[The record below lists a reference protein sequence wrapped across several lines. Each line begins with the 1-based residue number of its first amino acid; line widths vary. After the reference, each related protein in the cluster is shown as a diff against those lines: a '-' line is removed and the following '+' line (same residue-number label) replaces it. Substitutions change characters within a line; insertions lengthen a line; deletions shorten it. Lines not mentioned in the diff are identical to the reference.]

1 MVHCWGRLLG
11 HRVWRGQPAG
21 GHGQAGAV
29 HRLDTAICEGGI
41 NCNCS
46 LGSTSNIYEYIYLL
60 FIQVEIN
67 NECKVM

>member
-11 HRVWRGQPAG
+11 HRVWRDQPAR

-41 NCNCS
+41 TVIAHLDQPRIS
-46 LGSTSNIYEYIYLL
+46 MNIFIYCL
-60 FIQVEIN
+60 F
-67 NECKVM
+67 KLK